1 MNEMYKIS
9 FLDSGVG
16 GLSTLESFYKNFS
29 FSGKQLQVTY
39 FADLK
44 NLPYGNKELKLLTEI
59 LEENLTWFE
68 EKKTDLLIL
77 ACNTSSSLLT
87 HELRQRFASMKIL
100 TLLDGFEVAI
110 REQKPES
117 LIIFS
122 TLATHKAAMY
132 INKYKELLPN
142 GKVIS
147 VPCPDLVPLIESNLS
162 GLRKKELFIEKVKEY
177 VSQARDLLGDEAPS
191 SFVFGCSHYAF
202 LKDIFKDLLPKSFAI
217 DPSEYLAKKLFL
229 DSLFSGSTSINTGNT
244 KENIL
249 FEAHSSCGD
258 NSILYSKISEMNEV
272 ISVAKRFSIPV
283 QNLV

>member
-1 MNEMYKIS
+1 MGGMYKIG

-16 GLSTLESFYKNFS
+16 GLSTLESFYKNYS
-29 FSGKQLQVTY
+29 FAENQVQVTY

-44 NLPYGNKELKLLTEI
+44 NLPYGNKELKLLTQI

-68 EKKTDLLIL
+68 EKKIDLLIL

-87 HELRQRFASMKIL
+87 HELRQSFASIKIL
-100 TLLDGFEVAI
+100 TLLDGFEVAV

-142 GKVIS
+142 GKIIS

-162 GLRKKELFIEKVKEY
+162 GLRKKELFTEKVKEY
-177 VSQARDLLGDEAPS
+177 VSQARDLLGNETPS

-202 LKDIFKDLLPKSFAI
+202 LRDIFQDLLPKSFAI

-229 DSLFSGSTSINTGNT
+229 DSFFSDSTTVNINNT
-244 KENIL
+244 KESIL
-249 FEAHSSCGD
+249 FEAHSSCG
-258 NSILYSKISEMNEV
+258 NNFILYSKISEMSEV